1 MKRRT
6 TKRRADNIIHEL
18 SDYYK
23 GMRKIKLYLRQS
35 DEQIQQQKFVGYE
48 SLDSTPKS
56 SKQTF

>member
-35 DEQIQQQKFVGYE
+35 DEQIQQQKFGGYE
-48 SLDSTPKS
+48 SLD
-56 SKQTF
+56 